1 MIFSK
6 DAAMPPALMRKS
18 RSRFGAVAALG
29 MALAGAACMPMR
41 NGPPGP
47 SFLVFYTSFSA
58 NIDTEALRIV
68 GEAAKAAKAEPT
80 RVVFVLSYADQLGS
94 TEASRTLT
102 RLRAQVVRDTLV
114 ADGISTDRIILQPKG
129 AQGGDPGVESRR
141 VEIELR

>member
-1 MIFSK
+1 
-6 DAAMPPALMRKS
+6 MPT
-18 RSRFGAVAALG
+18 
-29 MALAGAACMPMR
+29 R

-47 SFLVFYTSFSA
+47 SFLVFYTPFSA

-68 GEAAKAAKAEPT
+68 GEAAKAAKADPA
-80 RVVFVLSYADQLGS
+80 RAVFVLGYADQAGS
-94 TEASRTLT
+94 TEANRTLT

-114 ADGISTDRIILQPKG
+114 ADGVPADRIILQPKG

>member
-1 MIFSK
+1 
-6 DAAMPPALMRKS
+6 MPPVLMRRS
-18 RSRFGAVAALG
+18 RNRFGAVAALG
-29 MALAGAACMPMR
+29 IALAGAACVPMR
-41 NGPPGP
+41 GAPGP
-47 SFLVFYTSFSA
+47 SFLVFYTPFSA
-58 NIDTEALRIV
+58 NIDTEGLHILSEAAN
-68 GEAAKAAKAEPT
+68 AAKADPT

-94 TEASRTLT
+94 TEANRTLT

>member
-1 MIFSK
+1 
-6 DAAMPPALMRKS
+6 MPPELMR
-18 RSRFGAVAALG
+18 RFRNRLGAVAALG
-29 MALAGAACMPMR
+29 IALAGAACMPMR

-47 SFLVFYTSFSA
+47 SFLVFYTPFSA
-58 NIDTEALRIV
+58 NIDIEAQRIV

-94 TEASRTLT
+94 TEANRTLT
-102 RLRAQVVRDTLV
+102 RLRAQVVRDMLV
-114 ADGISTDRIILQPKG
+114 ADGVSTDRIILQPKG

>member
-1 MIFSK
+1 
-6 DAAMPPALMRKS
+6 MPPALMRTF
-18 RSRFGAVAALG
+18 RNRFRVLAALG
-29 MALAGAACMPMR
+29 IALAGAGCMQMR

-47 SFLVFYTSFSA
+47 SFLVFYTPFSA
-58 NIDTEALRIV
+58 NIDGEASRIIN
-68 GEAAKAAKAEPT
+68 EAAKAAKAEPT

-94 TEASRTLT
+94 TEANRTLT

-114 ADGISTDRIILQPKG
+114 ADGVTSDRIILQPKG

>member
-1 MIFSK
+1 
-6 DAAMPPALMRKS
+6 MPPAMMR
-18 RSRFGAVAALG
+18 RSCNRLGAVAALG
-29 MALAGAACMPMR
+29 MALAGAACMPAR
-41 NGPPGP
+41 NGAPGP
-47 SFLVFYTSFSA
+47 SFLVFYTPFSA

-68 GEAAKAAKAEPT
+68 GEAAKAAKAEPA
-80 RVVFVLSYADQLGS
+80 RVVFVLSYADQIGS

-114 ADGISTDRIILQPKG
+114 ADGIALDRIMLQPKG

>member
-1 MIFSK
+1 MS
-6 DAAMPPALMRKS
+6 PAVMR
-18 RSRFGAVAALG
+18 RSRNRLGAVAALG
-29 MALAGAACMPMR
+29 LALASAACMPMR

-47 SFLVFYTSFSA
+47 SFLVFYTPFSA
-58 NIDTEALRIV
+58 NIDTEGLHILSEAAN
-68 GEAAKAAKAEPT
+68 AAKADPT

-94 TEASRTLT
+94 TEANRTLT

-114 ADGISTDRIILQPKG
+114 ADGVPTDRIILQSKG